1 MLSAMRLREL
11 LSVTVDVFFVFVK
24 LCHVTLLRI
33 RTAKKITADKLTSCG
48 QYIYCFTDAGISCYF
63 SPMCFRSISLKIFFQ
78 AAVSVLRSIDV
89 LNTLKSKRRWMKT
102 LSLRTLPFFFTKIA
116 NFEAYAIINQKKR
129 LFESVLNYLH
139 CFHNLTIIF
148 WKWCHLLFAY
158 RALRDFRGLTL
169 FKSNFAKKDGRITL
183 ADRLQ
188 RVSWQEG
195 VYGCLGKKDLRW
207 IT

>member
-11 LSVTVDVFFVFVK
+11 LSVTVDVFFVLVK

-129 LFESVLNYLH
+129 SCVKALLIISIAFTIWRLSFENDVICYSLLGLYGISVDWR
-139 CFHNLTIIF
+139 C
-148 WKWCHLLFAY
+148 
-158 RALRDFRGLTL
+158 
-169 FKSNFAKKDGRITL
+169 SNPTSQRRMGESPWPTGCSVFPDK
-183 ADRLQ
+183 
-188 RVSWQEG
+188 RVSMG
-195 VYGCLGKKDLRW
+195 VLGRR
-207 IT
+207 I